1 MYDFFFNSSIFE
13 ISLAIYMLG
22 AMCLFLAW
30 QIYVMRKEIIRLKR
44 KD

>member
-1 MYDFFFNSSIFE
+1 MYDYFFNPNLFELSMSIY
-13 ISLAIYMLG
+13 LLG